1 MVISGKGREE
11 REAEKLMAMGP
22 ERSKP
27 LHNFKMP
34 DLRWGNQRFLRCIKV
49 NPDGEALS
57 SAAGD
62 RWFSAL
68 GVEKGS
74 MVRRRKPEQ
83 ERRRWSERKES
94 FEKSPAPSSL
104 AGGFRLKSKA
114 DSDGDDGIE
123 AVRTKLMFDLQA
135 AADKM
140 KDAIL
145 RERMEEKD
153 TPRPP
158 PLTAEAET
166 DRPWNLRTRRAVCKA
181 PNGGG
186 SGGAGGTV
194 NGGVLKVDGRKPN
207 FSPLRT
213 ESKSPRLGGD
223 VADVPTGK
231 KRERSKFSVSLSR
244 REIEMD
250 FTELTGHRPPRRPKK
265 RPKIVQKQLDSLFP
279 GLWLTEITPDIYKV
293 PDAPETGKV
302 ATLLGS
308 F

>member
-49 NPDGEALS
+49 NPDGEAF
-57 SAAGD
+57 SAAAAD

-68 GVEKGS
+68 GAEKGS
-74 MVRRRKPEQ
+74 IVRRRKPEQ
-83 ERRRWSERKES
+83 ERRRWIERKES
-94 FEKSPAPSSL
+94 FEKSPAPSSH

-114 DSDGDDGIE
+114 DSDADDGIE
-123 AVRTKLMFDLQA
+123 AVREKVMFDLQA

-140 KDAIL
+140 KVAIL
-145 RERMEEKD
+145 RERMEEED
-153 TPRPP
+153 LPP
-158 PLTAEAET
+158 ALPAEAET
-166 DRPWNLRTRRAVCKA
+166 DRPWNLRTRRAACKA

-186 SGGAGGTV
+186 SGVAGGTV
-194 NGGVLKVDGRKPN
+194 NGGVLKVDDRKRN

-250 FTELTGHRPPRRPKK
+250 FTELTGHRPPRRPNK
-265 RPKIVQKQLDSLFP
+265 RPKIVQKQLDVSKTTRLFFVN
-279 GLWLTEITPDIYKV
+279 LDV
-293 PDAPETGKV
+293 
-302 ATLLGS
+302 S
-308 F
+308 FSISEC

>member
-1 MVISGKGREE
+1 MVISGKGGEE

-57 SAAGD
+57 AAAVD
-62 RWFSAL
+62 RRFSAL

-74 MVRRRKPEQ
+74 IVRRREPEHDRWLWI
-83 ERRRWSERKES
+83 ERRES
-94 FEKSPAPSSL
+94 FEKAPAAG
-104 AGGFRLKSKA
+104 AGGFRVKSQA
-114 DSDGDDGIE
+114 ESDGDDGIE
-123 AVRTKLMFDLQA
+123 AVREKLMFDLQA

-145 RERMEEKD
+145 RGRTEEEE
-153 TPRPP
+153 PPPP
-158 PLTAEAET
+158 PLAEAEP
-166 DRPWNLRTRRAVCKA
+166 DRPWNLRTRRAACKA
-181 PNGGG
+181 PNGG

-194 NGGVLKVDGRKPN
+194 NGGMLKVDDRKPH

-213 ESKSPRLGGD
+213 ENKSPRLRRD
-223 VADVPTGK
+223 VADVPTGQ
-231 KRERSKFSVSLSR
+231 KRERLKFSVSLSR

-293 PDAPETGKV
+293 PDGPETGK
-302 ATLLGS
+302 
-308 F
+308 